1 MSKYSHFTLDML
13 LTPEEI
19 TQVVKLQDADKIESE
34 VLTRKVMTRIR
45 KLLVNQEVETRS
57 LARACEAIV
66 KLDPREKNDNRK

>member
-66 KLDPREKNDNRK
+66 KLDPKEKNDNRK

>member
-1 MSKYSHFTLDML
+1 ML

-66 KLDPREKNDNRK
+66 KLDPKEKNDIRK